1 MVILEEKQTRDYKL
15 ELLDNSVVY
24 LLFNEGCEIN
34 LIKAKKLRDE
44 VLKLVKGKSFK
55 TIIDFRNVSSVTTV
69 ETRKFMSNNENFN
82 NLKLCDSFITNSY
95 TTSMLIGFYLKIFKP
110 AVVTKSFSTFGDA
123 LDWVEKF

>member
-1 MVILEEKQTRDYKL
+1 MVGDFIFFTVNKSILSSLTIHKR
-15 ELLDNSVVY
+15 SAPP
-24 LLFNEGCEIN
+24 IN